1 MYILKV
7 FMLTLCLKP
16 SEEINSETNLI
27 QFYTEIIIHKIGL
40 VNIKKIISI
49 ETQIIKEIKIHRIT
63 FEY

>member
-1 MYILKV
+1 
-7 FMLTLCLKP
+7 MLILCLTP

-27 QFYTEIIIHKIGL
+27 DFYTDVFYKIGL

>member
-1 MYILKV
+1 
-7 FMLTLCLKP
+7 MLTLCLKL

-27 QFYTEIIIHKIGL
+27 DFYTNVIHEIGL

-49 ETQIIKEIKIHRIT
+49 ENQIIKETKIHRII

>member
-1 MYILKV
+1 
-7 FMLTLCLKP
+7 MLTLCLKP

>member
-1 MYILKV
+1 
-7 FMLTLCLKP
+7 MLTLCLKL

-27 QFYTEIIIHKIGL
+27 DFYTNIIHKIGL